1 MKKIFTTTVLACFFL
16 VFLSNSLQAQCPGCA
31 TNMGCISNPAAP
43 TICPAVMP
51 DGVAMQ
57 AYNQDVSFYLP
68 ANFNDQGSGYNVDL
82 TQLDVLSVTGLPF
95 GLSFQ
100 TSAAPSNI
108 FYPTSNPPTSEH
120 GCGKICGTPIMAGTY
135 TITVFVLAHV
145 NVTSLGGLSQT
156 SNSSFNLPLTIQPAA
171 ATNSGFSIANS
182 VGCAPLSTFFTTNRP
197 SNGNPNFHYAWNFGN
212 GNQSTVENPPV
223 QTYPTPGTYPVTLHT
238 IIDTL
243 PQYYLSAMGV
253 IYANVCNDV
262 WPSGQ
267 AEYFFVLKQGGTVIY
282 TSSYITQDAPVSF
295 SFPQIALSNLPYTIE
310 IWEDDAPL
318 ANDHCGDFTIQGH
331 NPGTFTLTIT
341 DLSINYT
348 ITHPILTFDDV
359 DTVQVFQ
366 APIVSALSFTPND
379 SVCMGDSVRLSVT
392 ATSGNIFQW
401 YNDTAAINNANQSV
415 YYAKTNGKYWVEVSN
430 TNGCRTNS
438 TMKQITFI
446 DNPTKPGLWI
456 TSNTLHTNLTGVNLQ
471 WYLEG
476 NLISGATGMTYD
488 ATVSGNYCVIASNW
502 FGCATSSDTVYLTYN
517 DAGIAENQKINGLK
531 LIPNPNNGKFQLQF
545 DTDIQDAVQ
554 ISISD
559 MSGRQVYKNAFVS
572 LTGHV
577 SEEIDLSLLQKG
589 IYIVQIQ
596 AGATQA
602 NSKVIIQ

>member
-1 MKKIFTTTVLACFFL
+1 MKKIFSITMLACIVF
-16 VFLSNSLQAQCPGCA
+16 VFLSNSIQAQCPGCA
-31 TNMGCISNPAAP
+31 INSGCTSTPAKP

-57 AYNQDVSFYLP
+57 YYNEDASFYLP
-68 ANFNDQGSGYNVDL
+68 ANFDDAGSGYNLDL

-100 TSAAPSNI
+100 TNAAPSNI
-108 FYPTSNPPTSEH
+108 YYPTSNPPTSEH

-145 NVTSLGGLSQT
+145 NLTSLGGLAQT
-156 SNSSFNLPLTIQPAA
+156 SNSSFNLPLTILPAPA
-171 ATNSGFSIANS
+171 SNSGFSISNS
-182 VGCAPLSTFFTTNRP
+182 YGCAPLSTSFTTNRP
-197 SNGNPNFHYAWNFGN
+197 SNGNPNFHYSWNFGN
-212 GNQSTVENPPV
+212 GNQSTVENPPA
-223 QTYPTPGTYPVTLHT
+223 QTYPTPGHYPVTLHT
-238 IIDTL
+238 TIDTL
-243 PQYYLSAMGV
+243 PQYYLSTLGV

-262 WPSGQ
+262 WPSG
-267 AEYFFVLKQGGTVIY
+267 AGEYFFVLKQGGTVIY
-282 TSSYITQDAPVSF
+282 TSSYISQDPPVYF

-341 DLSINYT
+341 DLSISYT
-348 ITHPILTFDDV
+348 VSHPILNFDDV
-359 DTVQVFQ
+359 DTVHVFQ
-366 APIVSALSFTPND
+366 APIVSALAFSPND
-379 SVCMGDSVRLSVT
+379 TVCNKDSVMLSVT
-392 ATSGNIFQW
+392 ATFGNTFQW
-401 YNDTAAINNANQSV
+401 YNDTNAINNANQSV

-446 DNPTKPGLWI
+446 DNPVKPGLWI
-456 TSNTLHTNLTGVNLQ
+456 TTNTLNTNITGVTLQ
-471 WYLEG
+471 WYQEG
-476 NLISGATGMTYD
+476 NLISGATGMTYN
-488 ATVSGNYCVIASNW
+488 ATVSGNYFVIASNY
-502 FGCATSSDTVYLTYN
+502 FGCSTSSDTVYLTFN
-517 DAGIAENQKINGLK
+517 DAGIAENQTINGLK

-554 ISISD
+554 VSISD
-559 MSGRQVYKNAFVS
+559 MSGREVYRNAFVS

-577 SEEIDLSLLQKG
+577 AEEIDLSLLQNG

-596 AGATQA
+596 AGTTHA